1 MTDSSLIFNQCDNQQ
16 LLITSVTI
24 YAKDYIHTHR
34 DRSSLLQIFQCV
46 SSD

>member
-34 DRSSLLQIFQCV
+34 DRSIYGDTPEML
-46 SSD
+46 